1 MKTIL
6 RVVLLLCIVW
16 PARGDSPNREAGAH
30 FQRGVELYNDGDFR
44 GALVEFKR
52 AYAIWPRANVLYD
65 IGQTEFQLLDYAA
78 ALKTMERY
86 LAETGANAAH
96 RAEVE
101 GTVEVLRGRVGRL
114 AVSADAE
121 GCDVLVDDQ
130 PAGTTPASVLVSV
143 GPRKV
148 AVTCNGRPPAVRT
161 VEVTAGEVTRVDLRG
176 LRAPSTLPA
185 LRASV
190 PPPKEP
196 EPHRMTKAGLAACWS
211 VTALVGA
218 ATVATGAST
227 LVQQSRLQQLKTS
240 FPVTS
245 DQLDKQAQ
253 LVLGL
258 SIASDVLGAATLAM
272 AGVSTWATL
281 RFEKDRK
288 LRIGLA
294 GSQLMLKATF

>member
-6 RVVLLLCIVW
+6 GVVLLTCLAS
-16 PARGDSPNREAGAH
+16 PALGDNPNREAGAH
-30 FQRGVELYNDGDFR
+30 FSRGVELYNDGDFR

-52 AYAIWPRANVLYD
+52 AYTIWPRANVLYD

-86 LAETGANAAH
+86 LQETGANAAH

-101 GTVEVLRGRVGRL
+101 NIVEVLRGRVGRV
-114 AVSADAE
+114 AVSADAD
-121 GCDVLVDDQ
+121 GCDVTVDDQ

-143 GPRKV
+143 GPRKI
-148 AVTCNGRPPAVRT
+148 AVTCGGGPPAVRH
-161 VEVTAGEVTRVDLRG
+161 VEITAGEVTRVELRG
-176 LRAPSTLPA
+176 LRAPATLPA
-185 LRASV
+185 LRAAM
-190 PPPKEP
+190 PAPAAP
-196 EPHRMTKAGLAACWS
+196 EQRRMTRVGLALCWS

-227 LVQQSRLQQLKTS
+227 LVQQSRLEQLKAS

-245 DQLDKQAQ
+245 AELDRQAQ

-272 AGVSTWATL
+272 VGVSTWATL

-288 LRIGLA
+288 LRVGLS
-294 GSQLMLKATF
+294 GSQLVVKATF